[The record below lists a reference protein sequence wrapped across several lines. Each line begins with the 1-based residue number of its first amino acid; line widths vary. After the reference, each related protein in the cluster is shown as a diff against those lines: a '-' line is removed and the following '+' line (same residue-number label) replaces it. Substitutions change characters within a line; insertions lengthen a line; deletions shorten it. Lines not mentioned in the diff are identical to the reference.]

1 MDSRISTRA
10 RAGVAALASLMLA
23 GCFLAENDETD
34 PIISADALAYPLELG
49 KGQECELDETEGEK
63 CAPARFEK
71 LEGGGYSVVVWSE
84 NEEGE
89 VVQTPPGQ
97 FRLRALVGASVPKG
111 VYLAQSVDDNVEQRF
126 LGLLVKRPEGGWSKI
141 EPQCENLSA
150 EAFVRF
156 MTNGWLRTREG
167 TTLKN
172 ATCYIQ
178 RDGLDDARL
187 YAILSATRSNGG
199 TIYYAAD

>member
-1 MDSRISTRA
+1 MGSQVSFWA
-10 RAGVAALASLMLA
+10 RTGVATLASLMLA
-23 GCFLAENDETD
+23 GCFLAENDEAD
-34 PIISADALAYPLELG
+34 PIISSDVLAYPLALG
-49 KGQECELDETEGEK
+49 EGQQCEMDETEGEK
-63 CAPARFEK
+63 CAPARFEQ
-71 LEGGGYSVVVWSE
+71 LDGGGYSISVWSE
-84 NEEGE
+84 GENGEGSFA
-89 VVQTPPGQ
+89 PSGQ
-97 FRLRALVGASVPKG
+97 FKLRKLNGVGVPG
-111 VYLAQSVDDNVEQRF
+111 DSYLAQSIDDSVEQRF

-141 EPQCENLSA
+141 EPNCENLST

-156 MTNGWLRTREG
+156 VNSGWLKTPEG

-187 YAILSATRSNGG
+187 YAILSATRSSGG